1 MQNGANSLEGCLAI
15 PLKLNRNLQYFTV
28 HSTLYILAIPFL
40 AIHPPKNMIIQDLLI
55 YSNIHIVSIHNNQK
69 LERN

>member
-15 PLKLNRNLQYFTV
+15 PLNRNLQYFTV

-40 AIHPPKNMIIQDLLI
+40 AIHPPKKYDHTGLINIFKYSHCI
-55 YSNIHIVSIHNNQK
+55 YSQ
-69 LERN
+69 